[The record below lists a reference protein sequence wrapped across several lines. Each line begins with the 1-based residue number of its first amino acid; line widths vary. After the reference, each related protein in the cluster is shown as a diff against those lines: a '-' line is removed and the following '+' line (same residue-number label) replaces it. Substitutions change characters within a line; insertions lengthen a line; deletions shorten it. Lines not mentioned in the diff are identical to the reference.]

1 VIVLDSDWKLI
12 NYRVV
17 YFPTPDMV
25 RLMSR
30 EMLSNELMRVRQT
43 CAEIELDEHPNL
55 LQRST
60 FKAICIDL
68 TKDIDTLGSRM
79 DPTCRR
85 WLRKAENLLR
95 CVEIRNNDTTTFGD
109 FVELYNNF
117 AGLNKHSGPISTKK
131 LAVFTGVSDL
141 FIAYHEGRAVCG
153 HLWLRDEGARRVR
166 LIFSASS
173 RLESKED
180 ANLSSALNRH
190 LHWIE
195 IEQYKKQ
202 GFELYD
208 MGGFEADADIDHSLT
223 RFKLSLG
230 GFIVRENNYCFGR
243 GLAKLAYRLYGRMPL
258 MTAQL
263 RGRLPA

>member
-1 VIVLDSDWKLI
+1 MIVLDSDWKLL
-12 NYRVV
+12 NYRVI
-17 YFPTPDMV
+17 YFPTPEMV
-25 RLMSR
+25 RLMSG
-30 EMLSNELMRVRQT
+30 ELLPNELMRVRQT
-43 CAEIELDEHPNL
+43 VADVDEHPNL

-60 FKAICIDL
+60 FKAICVDL
-68 TKDIDTLGSRM
+68 TKDIDTLRRQM
-79 DPTCRR
+79 DSTCRR
-85 WLRKAENLLR
+85 WLRKAENLMPG
-95 CVEIRNNDTTTFGD
+95 VEIRTNDPATFHD
-109 FVELYNNF
+109 FAQLYNGF
-117 AGLNKHSGPISTKK
+117 ASLNKHSGPISAKK

-141 FIAYHEGRAVCG
+141 YVAYHDGRAACG

-180 ANLSSALNRH
+180 ANLSGALNRY
-190 LHWIE
+190 LHWME

-208 MGGFEADADIDHSLT
+208 MGGFEAETDIDHSLT

-230 GFIVRENNYCFGR
+230 AFIVKENNYCFGR
-243 GLAKLAYRLYGRMPL
+243 GLAKLAYRLYARVPL
-258 MTAQL
+258 MTSQL